1 MDLIKIELI
10 NASFQKNVNKKKK
23 KNTVTLNSERGR
35 GKAMMQKEL
44 GARKPEFVSCWQ
56 LYEHHVQ
63 HLGRIAQASV
73 S

>member
-1 MDLIKIELI
+1 M
-10 NASFQKNVNKKKK
+10 VP
-23 KNTVTLNSERGR
+23 
-35 GKAMMQKEL
+35 KEL

-63 HLGRIAQASV
+63 HLGQIAQASV